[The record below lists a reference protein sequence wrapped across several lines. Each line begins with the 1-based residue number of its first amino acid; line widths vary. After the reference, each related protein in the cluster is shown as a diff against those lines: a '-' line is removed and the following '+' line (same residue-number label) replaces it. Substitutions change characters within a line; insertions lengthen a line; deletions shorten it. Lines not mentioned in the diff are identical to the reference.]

1 MSVLLCKGQRDRLK
15 LGRIAADVEPRK
27 LEEPVRERLDLPLLG
42 ADRPQIARAGC
53 LILRDAVEQRQHR
66 RREQRDHEHRDI
78 GVGEPLP
85 DRHRADLPN
94 MKSGILYHGSGKR
107 FRQI

>member
-15 LGRIAADVEPRK
+15 LGRIATDVEPRK

-53 LILRDAVEQRQHR
+53 LILRDAAPSSASTAAVS
-66 RREQRDHEHRDI
+66 
-78 GVGEPLP
+78 
-85 DRHRADLPN
+85 
-94 MKSGILYHGSGKR
+94 SGITSIAILEWASR
-107 FRQI
+107 FRIVIGQTPPT